1 MHGTIYTYPVLIKEY
16 FLDTF
21 GHINNAMYLTLLED
35 ARWDLLTQN
44 GFSLQKIHES
54 GVGPVILDIKIRFLK
69 EIRLRE
75 EVVITTQCVSYEKKV
90 GTIAHKIMRGD
101 ELCCSAEITIGLWD
115 LKDRKLISPTPP
127 WLAAFG
133 IKPS

>member
-1 MHGTIYTYPVLIKEY
+1 MHAAIHTYPVLIKEY

-21 GHINNAMYLTLLED
+21 GHVNNAMYLTLFED

-75 EVVITTQCVSYEKKV
+75 EVVITTQCVSYEKKI
-90 GTIAHKIMRGD
+90 GIIAHKIMRGD

-115 LKDRKLISPTPP
+115 LKDRKLISPTPE
-127 WLAAFG
+127 WLAAIG
-133 IKPS
+133 MKLS

>member
-21 GHINNAMYLTLLED
+21 GHMNNAMYLTILED

-44 GFSLQKIHES
+44 GFSLEKIHET

-75 EVVITTQCVSYEKKV
+75 EVVITTQCVSYEKKI
-90 GTIAHKIMRGD
+90 GIIAHKIMRGD

-115 LKDRKLISPTPP
+115 LKERKLIPPTPE
-127 WLAAFG
+127 WLAAIG
-133 IKPS
+133 MKHS